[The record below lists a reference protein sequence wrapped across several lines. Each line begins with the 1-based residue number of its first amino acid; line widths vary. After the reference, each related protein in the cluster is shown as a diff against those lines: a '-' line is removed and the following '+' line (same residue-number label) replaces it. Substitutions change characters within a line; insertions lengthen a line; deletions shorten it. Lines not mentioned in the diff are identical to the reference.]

1 MQFVSSGYFVTMWTT
16 HLVAELCE
24 YDGKRHIRYRDV
36 AEVWLLF
43 FSDILCCTRP
53 VYFNVL
59 NTLRHRLHAE
69 HYWQDLGT
77 EHRLAVSGEFGKH
90 TQFLTCRVPILA
102 ADIFVCVQWA
112 NLIGKAP
119 KS

>member
-1 MQFVSSGYFVTMWTT
+1 MTASAISGTVTLQRCGCSSFLIFFAALALDSIMLTT
-16 HLVAELCE
+16 FS
-24 YDGKRHIRYRDV
+24 IRC
-36 AEVWLLF
+36 AIAF
-43 FSDILCCTRP
+43 
-53 VYFNVL
+53 
-59 NTLRHRLHAE
+59 HAE

-77 EHRLAVSGEFGKH
+77 EHRLAVSGEVGKH
-90 TQFLTCRVPILA
+90 RRLLPGQVPNLG